1 MTEKKISNKTAK
13 LKNFLVT
20 GSVDTKG
27 DERELGEGEKPQK
40 EAYIAEGPQEAEL
53 FFEKETIVIE
63 DVTEEPL
70 QEEPPASV
78 IPPACVPQPEAQPPA
93 AEAGTAAEQSNAG
106 VIQRPEPSNY
116 DRICELEKK
125 IENLTSELGKY
136 TTTKDQLKEYS
147 AVVSRRDTELANRK
161 FIGML
166 EQLSAMRE
174 DFFKLCA
181 GINTK
186 LDSFSAKDVLS
197 SFEAY
202 GVDMENIL
210 IDCGVQIG
218 PSKFD
223 KLNTMNQRIVDV
235 IPTGDEVMNGMIAK
249 RVSDGYVYQGRVLL
263 KEKVVIYRYSGNGN
277 GKAEGD
283 EEK

>member
-1 MTEKKISNKTAK
+1 MASQLREPGGEEEMTEKKISSKTNK

-20 GSVDTKG
+20 GSVETKN
-27 DERELGEGEKPQK
+27 DEREFDK
-40 EAYIAEGPQEAEL
+40 EYASQEEACVEEGPQKGET
-53 FFEKETIVIE
+53 FFEKETTVIE
-63 DVTEEPL
+63 DVTEEPA
-70 QEEPPASV
+70 QVQVEPPAQDSPIPSSV
-78 IPPACVPQPEAQPPA
+78 PEPEEQPPA
-93 AEAGTAAEQSNAG
+93 ADAGRLEMEIAELKEMVA
-106 VIQRPEPSNY
+106 
-116 DRICELEKK
+116 
-125 IENLTSELGKY
+125 NLTAELGRY
-136 TTTKDQLKEYS
+136 TTTKEQLKEYS

-181 GINTK
+181 GINAK
-186 LDSFSAKDVLS
+186 LDTFSSKDVLN

-218 PSKFD
+218 PSKFE
-223 KLNTMNQRIVDV
+223 KLNTMEQRIVDV
-235 IPTGDEVMNGMIAK
+235 IPTDEEGMNGMIAE
-249 RVSDGYVYQGRVLL
+249 RMSDGYVYQGRVLL
-263 KEKVVIYRYSGNGN
+263 KEKVKIYRYSGN